1 MAEECMNFF
10 DDAEQFIRNKKDR
23 LSDESK
29 YDKEKII
36 KELRKEFEN
45 ATLREIEKALSRL
58 EERDKIPDNIDEIIK
73 KVRIW
78 LED

>member
-1 MAEECMNFF
+1 MNFF

-58 EERDKIPDNIDEIIK
+58 EEQEKMLDNIDEIAK